1 MEKKNLTFQHFL
13 FSFFFFLNELHRI
26 HAQVEDVCGEVSRR
40 AEGGGGAMG
49 EDGRRRSIVEIH
61 AEKMAEAKHMSIF
74 EAKIAR
80 QQKKQQQKRYQQE
93 RNSLAN
99 FVK

>member
-1 MEKKNLTFQHFL
+1 MEKKSNFSTL
-13 FSFFFFLNELHRI
+13 SFFFFLFFLNELHRI